1 MTRKEAFNQLC
12 NRMNAPVNKQQYERW
27 QKYPTK
33 EDNLIRLHYDH
44 VEHYLKAIEIE
55 ADSRQ
60 REFLELSC
68 DAGLRAFK
76 KLLDENHWK

>member
-1 MTRKEAFNQLC
+1 MTRVEAFNQLC
-12 NRMNAPVNKQQYERW
+12 DRMKAPANTQQYERW
-27 QKYPTK
+27 QECPTK
-33 EDNLIRLHYDH
+33 EDNLIRLHHDH

-55 ADSRQ
+55 AAPRQ

-68 DAGLRAFK
+68 DAGLMAFK